1 MDIQS
6 NIVNSMILS
15 LKTCKD
21 KNKYILLLNELLSL
35 FPSHA
40 EKSLKLCLKS
50 KIKKYT
56 LIKGKHQNRKYYPH
70 QHFVKLNRERYS
82 KKTDSCF
89 SDGAYNI
96 TRKKTKEN
104 LSKLKKKKTKINFF
118 IVSGDNQKYIVLK
131 NSCSCFYF
139 KEKVLCDSRDVLC
152 KHILSVILAE
162 CFNNYTQFFLD
173 SSIFFEYYLKMM
185 NTETY
190 DKIRNKEM

>member
-1 MDIQS
+1 MDIRS

-40 EKSLKLCLKS
+40 EKSLRLCLKS

-56 LIKGKHQNRKYYPH
+56 LIKGKYQNKEYYPY
-70 QHFVKLNRERYS
+70 QHSVKINRERYS
-82 KKTDSCF
+82 KKTNSCF

-96 TRKKTKEN
+96 TRKKTTEN
-104 LSKLKKKKTKINFF
+104 LSKLKKKKTRINFF
-118 IVSGDNQKYIVLK
+118 IVSGDNKKYIVLK

-162 CFNNYTQFFLD
+162 CFNNYTHFFLD
-173 SSIFFEYYLKMM
+173 SSIFFEYYLKMV
-185 NTETY
+185 NTEN
-190 DKIRNKEM
+190 I

>member
-21 KNKYILLLNELLSL
+21 KNKYILLLNEFLSL

-40 EKSLKLCLKS
+40 EKSLRLCLKS

-56 LIKGKHQNRKYYPH
+56 LIKGKHQNREYNPH

-96 TRKKTKEN
+96 TRKKTKQN
-104 LSKLKKKKTKINFF
+104 LSKIKKKKTKINFF

-139 KEKVLCDSRDVLC
+139 KEKVLCDNRDVLC

-162 CFNNYTQFFLD
+162 CFNNYTHFFLD
-173 SSIFFEYYLKMM
+173 SSIFFEYYLKMV

-190 DKIRNKEM
+190 DKRR